1 LGSFFLIGPDE
12 RLRSFHET
20 ASYGSNSAVDSPGAA
35 MSAFEGT
42 EGYERCGGEAPPLTT
57 ALTAPDFRIG
67 AEQPS
72 AAVER
77 RSHNEQA

>member
-1 LGSFFLIGPDE
+1 MG
-12 RLRSFHET
+12 
-20 ASYGSNSAVDSPGAA
+20 
-35 MSAFEGT
+35 AFEGD
-42 EGYERCGGEAPPLTT
+42 GRVRARGGEAPPLTT